1 MPGSYWRTF
10 SRNASPSIAGHLEVR
25 DDGAAAAEADF
36 LQRILRVR
44 GADGRKAELRETV
57 GGEIDEIGFVIDN
70 ADRKIFSSRADDW
83 FFFDCEHAAV

>member
-1 MPGSYWRTF
+1 M
-10 SRNASPSIAGHLEVR
+10 AGIFEVR
-25 DDGAAAAEADF
+25 NDGAAAAEADF

-44 GADGRKAELRETV
+44 GADGREAKLGETF

-70 ADRKIFSSRADDW
+70 EDGKVFSSHADDW